1 MAQRVVMSGQDTC
14 KCSIILPAKVA
25 NHNAEFGSSHLP
37 DRTTCSHLI
46 RVIPLTVVIMATKI
60 DIVLVCKTNLF
71 LSFSYKSY

>member
-37 DRTTCSHLI
+37 DRISHLI